1 MDFDQAK
8 DELNI
13 TLGDSEDV
21 TFTPEEKIRALTKA
35 WKDSYVIKVVWD
47 STLTFDSSVY
57 RYAIPPGVDTVKGIY
72 ISASNSS
79 SDNPEPIDAGLWS
92 VIDGYIHFTP
102 TAGRT
107 IPTGYT
113 LYIKGGKKL
122 DPDTDTLDTDGLQ
135 EYVIAL
141 AGYNT
146 LGMLGYKKANLF
158 LKNDTS
164 MGELI
169 TLKRDLKDDVRE
181 ARSKLLRE
189 FEAV

>member
-1 MDFDQAK
+1 MDFDETK
-8 DELNI
+8 TELNI
-13 TLGDSEDV
+13 TLGDTDNV

-35 WKDSYVIKVVWD
+35 WNDSYVVKVVWD
-47 STLTFDSSVY
+47 STLTFDPSTY
-57 RYAIPPGVDTVKGIY
+57 QYTIPTSMDTVKGIY
-72 ISASNSS
+72 ISATNSS
-79 SDNPEPIDAGLWS
+79 SSNPDPIDASLWS
-92 VIDGYIHFTP
+92 VIDGNIHFNAL
-102 TAGRT
+102 AGRS

-113 LYIKGGKKL
+113 LYIKGGKKI
-122 DPDTDTLDTDGLQ
+122 DPDTDTLDTVGLQ

-146 LGMLGYKKANLF
+146 LGMLGFKKANLF

-181 ARSKLLRE
+181 ARAKLLRE
-189 FEAV
+189 FEAI